1 MIIIAAVSG
10 PSPRW
15 EPRPSNSDKRTWSRL
30 TLVLWA
36 VIGNV
41 QCCANQTILSD
52 TYPCT
57 PSPPLGAPSSVVWT
71 WFLFFISNELSLVVP
86 SLFLH
91 QSPLSARKF
100 YLSETENNFYKMKKY
115 IRCKNTW
122 KILFVFIN
130 EWLCFALLT
139 QNTKKKYTHS
149 LSNEVKTW
157 LTVYN
162 ICLDYANFLFDNIW

>member
-86 SLFLH
+86 SLSSCISLHFL
-91 QSPLSARKF
+91 LA
-100 YLSETENNFYKMKKY
+100 NFICRRLRTTFTK
-115 IRCKNTW
+115 CKNTSAAKTREKYCVYKW
-122 KILFVFIN
+122 MIMFCVADSKYKKRST
-130 EWLCFALLT
+130 LT
-139 QNTKKKYTHS
+139 RFQMK
-149 LSNEVKTW
+149 
-157 LTVYN
+157 
-162 ICLDYANFLFDNIW
+162 